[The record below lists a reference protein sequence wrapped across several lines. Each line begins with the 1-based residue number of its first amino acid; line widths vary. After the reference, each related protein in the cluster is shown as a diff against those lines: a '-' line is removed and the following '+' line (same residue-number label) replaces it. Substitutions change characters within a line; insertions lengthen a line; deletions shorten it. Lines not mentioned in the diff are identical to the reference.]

1 MTPASLVYGCA
12 GPLRATAL
20 NRDDLPAELRSRI
33 RELQRHE
40 PRRNLRLLVFLGL
53 WLCGGYV
60 ALAADSV
67 AVRLAAYLASGCAF
81 VGFSVFMHEGAHGLL
96 FRSRRLSRLLGFVC
110 GLPVGISVSAYRGVH
125 LRHHAYEGTSRD
137 PDNIETALPKPVP
150 LVLVYYL
157 LLLIGTYPYF
167 AHVAVRGFR
176 NTRGRER
183 VVILAEYVVLLGA
196 HAIAWW
202 LLPSQVM
209 VRLWVFPML
218 LAGQLTNLRS
228 LAEHGL
234 TTSGNA
240 FTATRSV
247 ISNRVV
253 RFVLCNLNFH
263 LEHHLFPAV
272 PWYHLPQLHRML
284 APFYPRAAAS
294 VYRSYAEFLRDF
306 VRTTWSG
313 VIPNVRLLP
322 AHLRDEL
329 CG

>member
-12 GPLRATAL
+12 GPLRVGGL
-20 NRDDLPAELRSRI
+20 DRGDLPAELRARI
-33 RELQRHE
+33 RELQRPE
-40 PRRNLRLLVFLGL
+40 PRRNLRALTFLGL
-53 WLCGGYV
+53 WVAGGWMAMTADAA
-60 ALAADSV
+60 AL
-67 AVRLAAYLASGCAF
+67 RLVAYLASGCAF
-81 VGFSVFMHEGAHGLL
+81 MGFSVFMHEGAHGLL

-110 GLPVGISVSAYRGVH
+110 GLPVGISVSAYRAIH
-125 LRHHAYEGTSRD
+125 LRHHAYEGTPRD

-167 AHVAVRGFR
+167 AHAAARGFM
-176 NTRGRER
+176 TARGWDR
-183 VVILAEYVVLLGA
+183 VTILAEYVVLLGV
-196 HAIAWW
+196 HAAAWW
-202 LLPSQVM
+202 LLPSPVM

-218 LAGQLTNLRS
+218 MAGQLTNLRS

-240 FTATRSV
+240 FTGTRSV
-247 ISNRVV
+247 ISNQVV

-284 APFYPRAAAS
+284 APFYHRAAAS
-294 VYRSYAEFLRDF
+294 VYPSYTEFLRDF

-322 AHLRDEL
+322 AHLRGEL